1 MTHDEIINFSISLNI
16 DLQNNGILIEV
27 MFEVVKFIIYYSE
40 HWTIRKPNFHI
51 NCKYLCSENIIFT
64 VEQEDRQNSISIHIM
79 Y

>member
-51 NCKYLCSENIIFT
+51 NCK
-64 VEQEDRQNSISIHIM
+64 
-79 Y
+79 